1 MADAEQKEGTATAIV
16 GKDETFGPQ
25 TLRGFEVELDNFQ
38 GPFDLLLRLIARHD
52 MDLTEV
58 ALAAVT
64 DDFLQYLR
72 RSPDLSSATDFLV
85 VAATL
90 LDMKAA
96 ALLPQ
101 LPGEEPSAEDL
112 EARDLLFARLLQ
124 YRAFKDA
131 AAILAGLW
139 QKSAGGVPRS
149 VPLEQPYASM
159 LPELRWTTTPE
170 QLAALAESALAKK
183 PRPDMADHV
192 ARITA
197 SLDEELKVVRD
208 RLRRDGSATF
218 AQLIEDAGAPAVI
231 VTRFLALLELYRRG
245 RVSFDQPV
253 PMGKLLIVWREKRR
267 VGGYSAES
275 TVASEDQRV
284 ESSGSPANEDE
295 LEGGSDESG

>member
-1 MADAEQKEGTATAIV
+1 MAKAHTKEPKRSSQSGQNES
-16 GKDETFGPQ
+16 DTFGPQ
-25 TLRGFEVELDNFQ
+25 TLRGFEVDLDNFQ

-64 DDFLQYLR
+64 DEFLRYLR
-72 RSPDLSSATDFLV
+72 QTPDLSSATDFLV

-131 AAILAGLW
+131 AAVLAELW
-139 QKSAGGVPRS
+139 RTSAGSVPRA

-159 LPELRWTTTPE
+159 LPELRWTTNAQ
-170 QLAALAESALAKK
+170 QLAELAQVALAKK
-183 PRPDMADHV
+183 SRPDQAEHV
-192 ARITA
+192 ARIVA
-197 SLDEELKVVRD
+197 SLDEELRTVRD
-208 RLRRDGSATF
+208 RLRRDGKATF
-218 AQLIEDAGAPAVI
+218 SQLIEDASAPAVI

-253 PMGKLLIVWREKRR
+253 PMGKLVVVWREKPRNGSGR
-267 VGGYSAES
+267 PEKDTEPEFVVDEYEEGA
-275 TVASEDQRV
+275 ASGQ
-284 ESSGSPANEDE
+284 
-295 LEGGSDESG
+295 

>member
-1 MADAEQKEGTATAIV
+1 MASVEPQENSADTAVTPTE
-16 GKDETFGPQ
+16 ETFGPQ
-25 TLRGFEVELDNFQ
+25 TLRGFEVDLDNFQ

-52 MDLTEV
+52 LDLTEV

-64 DDFLQYLR
+64 DEFLQYLR
-72 RSPDLSSATDFLV
+72 GSPDLSSATDFLV

-101 LPGEEPSAEDL
+101 IPGEEPSAEDL

-131 AAILAGLW
+131 AAVLSELW
-139 QKSAGGVPRS
+139 RTSAGGVPRA

-159 LPELRWTTTPE
+159 LPELRWSTTPE
-170 QLAALAESALAKK
+170 QLALIAEAALTSK
-183 PRPDMADHV
+183 PRPDLAEHV
-192 ARITA
+192 ARISA

-208 RLRRDGSATF
+208 HLRREGSATF
-218 AQLIEDAGAPAVI
+218 ARLIEGATIPAIV

-245 RVSFDQPV
+245 RVSFDQPE
-253 PMGKLLIVWREKRR
+253 PMGKLLITWREKRR
-267 VGGYSAES
+267 GTLPQAEADA
-275 TVASEDQRV
+275 VLAVR
-284 ESSGSPANEDE
+284 
-295 LEGGSDESG
+295 GSDDESA

>member
-1 MADAEQKEGTATAIV
+1 MNRVKTEERTDEATMV
-16 GKDETFGPQ
+16 PSSETFGPQ
-25 TLRGFEVELDNFQ
+25 TLRGFEVDLENFQ

-52 MDLTEV
+52 LDLTEV

-64 DDFLQYLR
+64 DEFLHYLR
-72 RSPDLSSATDFLV
+72 QSPDLSSATDFLV

-101 LPGEEPSAEDL
+101 IPGEEPSAEDL

-131 AAILAGLW
+131 ADVLSDLW
-139 QKSAGGVPRS
+139 KQNAGGVPRA

-159 LPELRWTTTPE
+159 LPELRWSTTPD
-170 QLAALAESALAKK
+170 QLALIASGALAGK
-183 PRPDMADHV
+183 PRPDLAEHV

-197 SLDEELKVVRD
+197 SLDEELKTIRD
-208 RLRRDGSATF
+208 RLRRDGKATF
-218 AQLIEDAGAPAVI
+218 TQLIEGADGPAVI

-245 RVSFDQPV
+245 RVSFDQPE
-253 PMGKLLIVWREKRR
+253 PMGKLVITWREKRR
-267 VGGYSAES
+267 KSS
-275 TVASEDQRV
+275 LRSENEPATSREGSGR
-284 ESSGSPANEDE
+284 ESS
-295 LEGGSDESG
+295 